1 MASSQKP
8 NKKAKTGLFNYFKS
22 KSVEATIADNQK
34 TPETEGQSAS
44 EPVPH
49 EIFTASSIENPSLST
64 DIEVERDP
72 AKRIKICDWPI
83 ALRDEVRRKYLL
95 HKAYQPK
102 LLYYKP
108 RQVGNKMRRFQEAWY
123 GEFHWLE
130 YSPTTHKAYCFPCF
144 LFRDKIHE
152 KQASAL
158 VEDGFSNW

>member
-1 MASSQKP
+1 
-8 NKKAKTGLFNYFKS
+8 
-22 KSVEATIADNQK
+22 
-34 TPETEGQSAS
+34 
-44 EPVPH
+44 
-49 EIFTASSIENPSLST
+49 
-64 DIEVERDP
+64 
-72 AKRIKICDWPI
+72 PI

-144 LFRDKIHE
+144 LFRDKLHE

-158 VEDGFSNW
+158 VENGFSNWKRVNGKDCAFLQHVGSSSSPVHNKCVATAYALMKPAGHIDKVIQRISREEVLKHRLRLKTIIMVVRELVLKGEFF